1 VAVAGAV
8 VVVSAAV
15 LVVSAAAV
23 AAAAEPDGIFKQT
36 KQVENMTKI
45 PERPQDIFVPLTEDY
60 RKVFG
65 NDLVSLILYGSAA
78 GSHYIRGKSDIN
90 LLVVLTEAG
99 MDKLADVLD
108 TVKAWEKR
116 RVAIPLVMT
125 RNFIECSLDSY
136 PIEFMNMKN
145 SHILIYGED
154 VLEPLIFKP
163 EDLRLQIERELRGK
177 LILLR
182 QGYLEAEG
190 KARQLKKLIANSFT
204 AFISIFKALLYLK
217 HEKAPHGRRE
227 TIKEIGNLFAVDATV
242 FMLCADIKE
251 GADHLSG
258 AEVLDV
264 FKKYLQEVNNLCNIV
279 DCL

>member
-1 VAVAGAV
+1 
-8 VVVSAAV
+8 
-15 LVVSAAAV
+15 
-23 AAAAEPDGIFKQT
+23 
-36 KQVENMTKI
+36 M
-45 PERPQDIFVPLTEDY
+45 
-60 RKVFG
+60 
-65 NDLVSLILYGSAA
+65 YGSAA
-78 GSHYIRGKSDIN
+78 GGHYIRGKSDIN

-108 TVKAWEKR
+108 TVKEWKKR
-116 RVAIPLVMT
+116 RVAVPLIMT

-136 PIEFMNMKN
+136 PIEFLNMKN
-145 SHILIYGED
+145 NYILIYGEN

-190 KARQLKKLIANSFT
+190 KPRGLKKLIANSFT

-227 TIKEIGNLFAVDATV
+227 TIKEIGNLLAVDATV

-251 GADHLSG
+251 GVDNLSSG
-258 AEVLDV
+258 EVVDV
-264 FKKYLQEVNNLCNIV
+264 FKKYLHEVNKLCNIV
-279 DCL
+279 DSL